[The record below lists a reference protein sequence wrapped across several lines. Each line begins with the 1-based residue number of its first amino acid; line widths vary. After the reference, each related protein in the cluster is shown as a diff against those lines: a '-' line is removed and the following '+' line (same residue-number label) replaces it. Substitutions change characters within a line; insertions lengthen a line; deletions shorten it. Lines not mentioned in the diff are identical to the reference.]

1 MDIPPLRIAMSGG
14 GMKGIAHVG
23 ALEVLQAKGLL
34 KAVKEYVGTSAGA
47 LMSFCI
53 CIGYTITELK
63 SLCLGFDFT
72 LMQSLDPETMLEMPT
87 TFGLDSGENL
97 QKLLRILLKKKG
109 HSADLTFEDLKGIQ
123 LRVYAFDL
131 DEGVQREFSATET
144 PKCPIATAVAAS
156 MSVPFYFTPV
166 RDPASGHR
174 LIDGGIIAHFPF
186 HHLTAEER
194 AETIGFS
201 FTRGQGQGS
210 TEVTSI
216 ISYILKLAY
225 CVDSHQNQQLYKPGA
240 WGHRIVQ
247 IDCGGFPSFQ
257 FDSATEQKAML
268 IAAGAAAAEKFLG
281 RVRPAPS
288 RRNSV

>member
-1 MDIPPLRIAMSGG
+1 MSGG

-23 ALEVLQAKGLL
+23 ALEVLQARGLL
-34 KAVKEYVGTSAGA
+34 KTVKEYVGTSAGA

-53 CIGYTITELK
+53 CIGYTVAELK
-63 SLCLGFDFT
+63 SLCLGFDFS

-87 TFGLDSGENL
+87 TFGFDSGENL
-97 QKLLRILLKKKG
+97 QKLLRILLKTKG
-109 HSADLTFEDLKGIQ
+109 HSAELTFEDLKGIQ

-131 DEGVQREFSATET
+131 DEGVQREFSFTET

-174 LIDGGIIAHFPF
+174 LIDGGLIAHFPF
-186 HHLTAEER
+186 HHLTNEER

-201 FTRGQGQGS
+201 FLRGEGTSQ
-210 TEVTSI
+210 VTSI
-216 ISYILKLAY
+216 ISYILKLSY
-225 CVDSHQNQQLYKPGA
+225 CVDSHQNRQLDGA
-240 WGHRIVQ
+240 WGHRILK

-257 FDSATEQKAML
+257 FDSATEQKAAL
-268 IAAGAAAAEKFLG
+268 IAAGVTAAIKFLG
-281 RVRPAPS
+281 RPRPAPS
-288 RRNSV
+288 RRNSI

>member
-23 ALEVLQAKGLL
+23 ALEVLQARGLL
-34 KAVKEYVGTSAGA
+34 KTVKEYIGTSAGA

-53 CIGYTITELK
+53 CIGYTIAELK
-63 SLCLGFDFT
+63 SLCLGFDFS

-97 QKLLRILLKKKG
+97 QKLLRVLLKTKG
-109 HSADLTFEDLKGIQ
+109 HSADINFEDLKGPQ
-123 LRVYAFDL
+123 LRIYAFDL
-131 DEGVQREFSATET
+131 DEGVQREFSVTET
-144 PKCPIATAVAAS
+144 PKCPIVTAVAAS

-166 RDPASGHR
+166 RDPVSGHR

-186 HHLTAEER
+186 HHLSAEER

-201 FTRGQGQGS
+201 FTRGPS
-210 TEVTSI
+210 KTEVTTI

-225 CVDSHQNQQLYKPGA
+225 CVDSHQNRQLYTP

-257 FDSATEQKAML
+257 FDSATEQKAAL
-268 IAAGAAAAEKFLG
+268 IAAGAAAAETFLG
-281 RVRPAPS
+281 RARPLPK

>member
-1 MDIPPLRIAMSGG
+1 
-14 GMKGIAHVG
+14 
-23 ALEVLQAKGLL
+23 
-34 KAVKEYVGTSAGA
+34 
-47 LMSFCI
+47 MSFCI
-53 CIGYTITELK
+53 CIGYTIAELK
-63 SLCLGFDFT
+63 SLCLGFDFS

-109 HSADLTFEDLKGIQ
+109 HSADLTFEDLKGPS

-131 DEGVQREFSATET
+131 DEGVQREFSATKT
-144 PKCPIATAVAAS
+144 PKFPIAIAVAAS

-166 RDPASGHR
+166 RDPVSGHR
-174 LIDGGIIAHFPF
+174 LIDGGLIAHFPF
-186 HHLTAEER
+186 HHLTTEER

-201 FTRGQGQGS
+201 FTRGVTK

-225 CVDSHQNQQLYKPGA
+225 CMDSHQNRQLYEPGA

-257 FDSATEQKAML
+257 FDSATEQKSGL
-268 IAAGAAAAEKFLG
+268 IAAGAAAAETFLG
-281 RVRPAPS
+281 RPRPAPS